1 MAMPPPP
8 RSRSAGM
15 RSIRRELQR
24 RRLKLNKA
32 AKSSSVDKM
41 VISAREDRSRSAA
54 EARDRSPPPLRRQE
68 APLSS
73 TISHARR
80 DAAAPPQRSVPVS
93 SLSRS
98 TAAASSVGSACRY
111 TPAACDACLRPGTLV
126 GVRTRTTRLKTGQ
139 VLVLWLKAMIV
150 SRTDDGG
157 YEVIYDGN
165 WPPGDPYG
173 TVHVSRHHVRL
184 IKTTPPPPAPSV
196 ATSSCASAAAT
207 ATATAAMATAR
218 NKKMRRPDE
227 QRPITAG
234 KNLRLI
240 RSLVATEME
249 LP

>member
-41 VISAREDRSRSAA
+41 VISARAPREDRSRSAA

-98 TAAASSVGSACRY
+98 TAAASSVGSACRS
-111 TPAACDACLRPGTLV
+111 TPAACDARLRPGTLV

-157 YEVIYDGN
+157 YE
-165 WPPGDPYG
+165 
-173 TVHVSRHHVRL
+173 
-184 IKTTPPPPAPSV
+184 TTPPPPAPSV

-207 ATATAAMATAR
+207 ATAAMATAR

-227 QRPITAG
+227 QRPTTAG